1 MAPRIVGAETMNP
14 KVDTYIEKA
23 KSWRAEFAALRRIAL
38 GCGLTEELKWG
49 HPCYTLEGSNVVLI
63 HGFKDYCAYLF
74 FKGALMKDPKRLLV
88 QQTANV
94 QAARQIR
101 FTGLDQIEAREAS
114 LRAYI
119 REAIT
124 IETSGAKVAMK
135 ATAAFE
141 VPEEFQ
147 AMLDQS
153 AAVKKAFAALTAGR
167 QRAYLLHFGS
177 AKQSATRAARVQKCV
192 PRILSGKGL
201 DD

>member
-1 MAPRIVGAETMNP
+1 
-14 KVDTYIEKA
+14 
-23 KSWRAEFAALRRIAL
+23 
-38 GCGLTEELKWG
+38 
-49 HPCYTLEGSNVVLI
+49 
-63 HGFKDYCAYLF
+63 
-74 FKGALMKDPKRLLV
+74 MKDPKRLLV

-101 FTGLDQIEAREAS
+101 FTGLDHIETREAS

-119 REAIT
+119 REVIA

-147 AMLDQS
+147 VVLDRS
-153 AAVKKAFAALTAGR
+153 AALKQAFAALTAGR
-167 QRAYLLHFGS
+167 QRAYLLHIGG
-177 AKQSATRAARVQKCV
+177 AKLSATRAARVQKCV
-192 PRILSGKGL
+192 PRILAGKGL